1 MRQGQFWA
9 IPKEVMEMIGLPLEA
24 RIIFGIFWTRQ
35 NGDNVAWP
43 GQQYIADIIGCS
55 IRSVHRHTSRLVE
68 AGLIIV
74 HQQGLRRT
82 NRYEIVDNQW
92 IRRSRTGQ
100 IGRSLCKRFRS
111 KRRDER
117 FRSGF

>member
-43 GQQYIADIIGCS
+43 GQQYIADIIGWHS
-55 IRSVHRHTSRLVE
+55 A
-68 AGLIIV
+68 AGRALTE
-74 HQQGLRRT
+74 LRRRLAAGEDVACY
-82 NRYEIVDNQW
+82 NRRGVAFVVGPRLKD
-92 IRRSRTGQ
+92 RPA
-100 IGRSLCKRFRS
+100 
-111 KRRDER
+111 
-117 FRSGF
+117 